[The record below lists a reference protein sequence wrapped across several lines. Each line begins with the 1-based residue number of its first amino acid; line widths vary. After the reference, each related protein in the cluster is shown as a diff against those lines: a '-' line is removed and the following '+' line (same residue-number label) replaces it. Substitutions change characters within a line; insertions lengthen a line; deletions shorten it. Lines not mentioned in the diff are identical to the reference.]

1 MGLPD
6 NSSSPIRFTPSKDS
20 NYSSSE
26 SGRPT
31 GSAGSRK
38 DFKKVLEKSDDD
50 ESQGGGQASKVS
62 EEEGEAAADQ
72 AIAAIGKKR
81 GPPSLF
87 DLTATAKPVQP
98 KQTRPDTGGD
108 VEIIERDDTVESPNA
123 LYSKMNANTGE
134 MRRVGRETA
143 DDGTGAALLDVPVK
157 KEPTT
162 RFSTEQTDLSYVNP
176 MAAVNT
182 QAAPSV
188 TVKAEKP
195 VLPAS
200 NIQEIINQM
209 VSQVTEI
216 KDTGR
221 TETIVTLK
229 HPPLFAGANIV
240 VTAFDSAKGEFNIT
254 FENLTQAAKNI
265 LDMQSNKDSLLL
277 ALQEK
282 GYNVHILTAT
292 TLSEN
297 RPVVEEGQT
306 GKQAGQQNQQAFGQQ
321 GRQGRQK
328 GEDQG

>member
-26 SGRPT
+26 SSRPT
-31 GSAGSRK
+31 GAAGSKK
-38 DFKKVLEKSDDD
+38 DFRKVLEKSDDD
-50 ESQGGGQASKVS
+50 ESQGGQASKVS

-87 DLTATAKPVQP
+87 DLTATSKTLHP
-98 KQTRPDTGGD
+98 KQSRSDTGGD
-108 VEIIERDDTVESPNA
+108 AEKFASDDTIESPNA
-123 LYSKMNANTGE
+123 LYSKMNTGE
-134 MRRVGRETA
+134 GNKVVRETM
-143 DDGTGAALLDVPVK
+143 DDDTGAALLDVPGK

-176 MAAVNT
+176 LAAVNT
-182 QAAPSV
+182 QAAASV
-188 TVKAEKP
+188 GVKAEKP

-216 KDTGR
+216 KDSGR

-240 VTAFDSAKGEFNIT
+240 VTGFDSAKGEFNIT

-265 LDMQSNKDSLLL
+265 LDMQANRDSLLV

-297 RPVVEEGQT
+297 RPVVEEGQA
-306 GKQAGQQNQQAFGQQ
+306 GRQAGQQNQQGFGQQ